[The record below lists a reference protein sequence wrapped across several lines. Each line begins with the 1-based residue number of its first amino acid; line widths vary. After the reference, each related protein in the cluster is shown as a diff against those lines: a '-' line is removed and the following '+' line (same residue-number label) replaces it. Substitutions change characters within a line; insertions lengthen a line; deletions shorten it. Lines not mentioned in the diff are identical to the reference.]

1 MKHFPRTALAGEI
14 AESLQGRQLFG
25 DAPNGLF
32 LAAPRRTG
40 KSTFLQRDLQPEL
53 ERRGVVVVY
62 VDLWADQRR
71 DPGDLIADAISRTVT
86 GELGFVARLA
96 KNAGVENVNLAG
108 WLKVDTTRI
117 GKPDGPTLTDALRML
132 CEMSKKP
139 VALIVDEA
147 QHALISE
154 AGENAMTA
162 LKAARDALNAPGD
175 VKLLLVMSG
184 SDRDKLLRLVNTNGA
199 PFFGSQ
205 AQRMPELGRDFV
217 NFVVDLIER
226 DRPELR
232 PVDAAVLADSF
243 QLFGSRPQFFAA
255 ALGDALSPL
264 NDNEVRFEGRV
275 LAAAQQRMRDD
286 EAQMESEFQSLRPIE
301 QAVLWRL
308 LEQGNRFRPYDAE
321 ALRFYR
327 EKVAAVQGGPATR
340 VSAQHAQNALEAIRS
355 RTPALVWKSAR
366 GEYAVD
372 DAMMH
377 KWYEARVRAGSW
389 PAQGAEHDVEPAVA
403 PVTEASAAA
412 IAASRET

>member
-1 MKHFPRTALAGEI
+1 MKHFPRTALATEI
-14 AESLQGRQLFG
+14 TESMQGRQLFG
-25 DAPNGLF
+25 DASNGLF

-40 KSTFLQRDLQPEL
+40 KSTFLQNDLQPQL
-53 ERRGVVVVY
+53 ESRGVVVVY

-86 GELGFVARLA
+86 GQLGMVARLA
-96 KNAGVENVNLAG
+96 KKAGVENVSLAG

-132 CEMSKKP
+132 CEMSNKP

-147 QHALISE
+147 QHALTSV

-162 LKAARDALNAPGD
+162 LKAARDTLNAPGAA
-175 VKLLLVMSG
+175 KLLLVMSG
-184 SDRDKLLRLVNTNGA
+184 SDRDKLLRLVNTNGS

-205 AQRMPELGRDFV
+205 VQRMPELGRDFV
-217 NFVVDLIER
+217 DFVVALIEH
-226 DRPELR
+226 DRPELH
-232 PVDAAVLADSF
+232 PVDADMLSNAF
-243 QLFGSRPQFFAA
+243 QLFGNRPQFLAA
-255 ALGDALSPL
+255 ALGDAMNPL
-264 NDNEVRFEGRV
+264 NGDEGRFERRV
-275 LAAAQQRMRDD
+275 FAAAEQRLRDD
-286 EAQMESEFQSLRPIE
+286 ERQMESEFQSLRPIE

-327 EKVAAVQGGPATR
+327 EKVNLQGGADVR
-340 VSAQHAQNALEAIRS
+340 VSAQQAQNALEAIRA
-355 RTPALVWKSAR
+355 RTPALVWKSAY

-377 KWYEARVRAGSW
+377 KWYEGRVRAGMW
-389 PAQGAEHDVEPAVA
+389 PPLGSEPDTGPPAAVGG
-403 PVTEASAAA
+403 PMSP
-412 IAASRET
+412 